1 MPRTALVAGA
11 LGIAGTLPLA
21 LLVGAAVA
29 LGGLWADNG
38 AEWWLYPMLAA
49 PLLQLWG
56 SIELLTGRSW
66 WLLVVGCLPGT
77 GLLAYLIY
85 EQVVRDQGLGWYTPA
100 LAAPVLA
107 MLLATLPVVRRWIAS
122 RRRYLAVARGLA

>member
-11 LGIAGTLPLA
+11 LGIAGTLPIA

-29 LGGLWADNG
+29 LGGLWGDTG

-56 SIELLTGRSW
+56 AIELLIGRVW
-66 WLLVVGCLPGT
+66 WLLVLTCLPGT
-77 GLLAYLIY
+77 GLLAYLVFEEIGGG
-85 EQVVRDQGLGWYTPA
+85 QGMGWYTAA
-100 LAAPVLA
+100 LGAPVLA
-107 MLLATLPVVRRWIAS
+107 MLLAAMPVVRRWIAS
-122 RRRYLAVARGLA
+122 RRRYATATRSRS